1 MQSCIYRF
9 RIKRDGKEIR
19 LTKEELDAII
29 TLHEKE
35 NIRRTIMDWASSEL
49 SFSDELRDKETK
61 DLLKD
66 ARFVRKL
73 VESFDYPFFDQM
85 HMDVNDSAATIL
97 DVFMDAFLRGK
108 IKDIQEEC
116 NEQ

>member
-9 RIKRDGKEIR
+9 RIERDGKEIQ

-35 NIRRTIMDWASSEL
+35 DIRRTIMDWASSEL
-49 SFSDELRDKETK
+49 SFSDELIDKETN

-73 VESFDYPFFDQM
+73 IESFDYPFFDQM
-85 HMDVNDSAATIL
+85 HMDVNDGAAAIL
-97 DVFMDAFLRGK
+97 DVIMDAFLKGK

>member
-9 RIKRDGKEIR
+9 RIERDGKEIQ
-19 LTKEELDAII
+19 LTKDELDAII

-49 SFSDELRDKETK
+49 SFSDELIDKEMN

-85 HMDVNDSAATIL
+85 HMDVSDGAAAML
-97 DVFMDAFLRGK
+97 DAITDAFLRGK
-108 IKDIQEEC
+108 LRDIQEEL
-116 NEQ
+116 NDQ